1 MSLRGVRRDWGFVLD
16 FTVWCLGPTK
26 LCPDVTIPYRMKEG
40 LPRTISLLV
49 VVAGLSLALARG
61 IYAQTGNGIYEPAD
75 GDTVSGIVVVKGT
88 AVHPQFLRY
97 ELAFIQASSPGS
109 DWIVFAQGDQP
120 VQDDTLAVWDTTVGQ
135 PVSPVFPDGL
145 YRLRLRV
152 VRADYNYDE
161 FYANEI
167 LIANV
172 TATPS
177 PTGTLTTTLPVAP
190 TLPSASE
197 LEATRR
203 ASGGIL
209 PTLTPFPTPSPLPTV
224 AGGDLGAAGVASGDA
239 EQPPGLLNRILAI
252 ETSRFGQAFWL
263 GAGLVFTVFAC
274 FAAYILMR
282 GAWRRI
288 RRRLR

>member
-1 MSLRGVRRDWGFVLD
+1 MN
-16 FTVWCLGPTK
+16 
-26 LCPDVTIPYRMKEG
+26 EG
-40 LPRTISLLV
+40 LPRTIFMLV
-49 VVAGLSLALARG
+49 VAAGLSLAFVRG
-61 IYAQTGNGIYEPAD
+61 IHAQTGNGIYEPAD
-75 GDTVSGIVVVKGT
+75 GDTVSGVVVVRGT
-88 AVHPQFLRY
+88 ALHPQFLRY
-97 ELAFIQASSPGS
+97 ELAFLQAASPGS

-161 FYANEI
+161 YYANDI
-167 LIANV
+167 SIANV

-177 PTGTLTTTLPVAP
+177 PTGTVTTTLPLPA

-203 ASGGIL
+203 ASSGTL

-224 AGGDLGAAGVASGDA
+224 ASADLGSAGASDD
-239 EQPPGLLNRILAI
+239 ETDSRTGLLNQILAI
-252 ETSRFGQAFWL
+252 ETARFSRAFWF
-263 GAGLVFTVFAC
+263 GVGIVFVVFAI
-274 FAAYILMR
+274 FAAYILLR
-282 GAWRRI
+282 WASRRI